1 MEHKT
6 IRRSIGP
13 RSRGR
18 TVLYM
23 FLGLVLAIGV
33 LAPVLW
39 MFMTSIMRPVDLTAK
54 PLKLIPQAVTF
65 ERFRQVF
72 ASDNGSDPAYVF
84 RIALI
89 NSFIIAVAVTLLS
102 LIVGSLGAYSFAHVR
117 FRGKNALML
126 MILFT
131 YMVPPAALIIPLYR
145 IYSKLGLLDKRWP
158 LVILYLSFIIPFI
171 RAGQS

>member
-1 MEHKT
+1 MMEHKT

-23 FLGLVLAIGV
+23 FLGLVLAVGV

-54 PLKLIPQAVTF
+54 PLKLIPESVTF
-65 ERFRQVF
+65 DRYRQIF

-89 NSFIIAVAVTLLS
+89 LLS
-102 LIVGSLGAYSFAHVR
+102 SLLV
-117 FRGKNALML
+117 
-126 MILFT
+126 LF
-131 YMVPPAALIIPLYR
+131 
-145 IYSKLGLLDKRWP
+145 
-158 LVILYLSFIIPFI
+158 
-171 RAGQS
+171 